1 MVSLLPQISKQPPIT
16 KTSIFYINDEHSQVG
31 NMEKLKTAADEFS
44 SSSTPANKLIFSS
57 GDFDLGSNIPLN
69 KLAVTAQNAIGIMAS
84 AGGNHEFDLL
94 KKDLVSVL
102 KNNNYKLL
110 GINVEIPETTEVNKE
125 LKKEITSSYIQEENG
140 SKYGVIG
147 IVPPD
152 FFEHVTDP
160 KEYSDFKILSIDETA
175 PLVQKEIDKMKEQG
189 VNKIIILSHAGYAN
203 DVCLAK
209 SVEGIDVILGGHTH
223 DLLEGIQEGKNLFY
237 SKKTGEP
244 TIITQAGKN
253 GKYFGVLNL
262 EFNDKGVITKAQN
275 NINKTENF
283 IKSPIM
289 EYLTNAILGK
299 PQIIGKINSVE
310 PYKFSLVNE
319 NPNANFINDA
329 VRDELDVD
337 ISLIN
342 AANLRAN
349 FEVGNLTDRALFN
362 LTPFKNNMC
371 IFKLTEKELVDA
383 IKNGAKSILREDNMP
398 GIAQFSGIRYTIDKQ
413 GNVKEVYFVDKN
425 GQASKIDV
433 NNPNPFKTYR
443 VAADSYVAKGGNGY
457 ISNKWDTAEKTFN
470 FDKDT
475 LAIDY
480 VKKSNKTI
488 DIKTDGRI
496 QIVD

>member
-1 MVSLLPQISKQPPIT
+1 MVSLLPQISTQPKTT

-31 NMEKLKTAADEFS
+31 NMEKLKTAADEFTYS
-44 SSSTPANKLIFSS
+44 SDAADKLKLSS

-69 KLAVTAQNAIGIMAS
+69 KLAITAQNAMGIMAT

-102 KNNNYKLL
+102 KNNNYKFL
-110 GINVEIPETTEVNKE
+110 GINVEIPATTEENKE
-125 LKKEITSSYIQEENG
+125 LKKEIASSYIQEENG
-140 SKYGVIG
+140 NKYGVIG
-147 IVPPD
+147 IIPPD

-160 KEYSDFKILSIDETA
+160 KEYSDFKILSIKETA
-175 PLVQKEIDKMKEQG
+175 PLIQKEINNMKEQG
-189 VNKIIILSHAGYAN
+189 INKIIVLSHAGYAN
-203 DVCLAK
+203 DVYLAK

-223 DLLEGIQEGKNLFY
+223 DLIEGIQDGKNLFY
-237 SKKTGEP
+237 SPKTGEP

-253 GKYFGVLNL
+253 GKYFGILNL

-299 PQIIGKINSVE
+299 PQIIGKINSI
-310 PYKFSLVNE
+310 PQYKFSLINE

-329 VRDELDVD
+329 VRSELSVD
-337 ISLIN
+337 ISMIN
-342 AANLRAN
+342 AANMRAN
-349 FEVGNLTDRALFN
+349 FEVGNLTDRDLFN
-362 LTPFKNNMC
+362 MAPFKNNMC
-371 IFKLTEKELVDA
+371 IFQLTEKELVDA
-383 IKNGAKSILREDNMP
+383 IKNGAKSLQREDNMP
-398 GIAQFSGIRYTIDKQ
+398 GIAQFSGIRYTMDKQ
-413 GNVKEVYFVDKN
+413 GNVQEIYFVNKD
-425 GQASKIDV
+425 GQESKIEV

-443 VAADSYVAKGGNGY
+443 VAADSFVAKGGNGY
-457 ISNKWDTAEKTFN
+457 ISNKWDTAEKTFT

-475 LAIDY
+475 LAIEY
-480 VKKSNKTI
+480 VKKLNKPI

>member
-1 MVSLLPQISKQPPIT
+1 MVSLLPQITTQPQTT
-16 KTSIFYINDEHSQVG
+16 KTSIFYINDEHSQVV
-31 NMEKLKTAADEFS
+31 NMEKLKTAADEFTS
-44 SSSTPANKLIFSS
+44 SNTPTDKLKFSS

-69 KLAVTAQNAIGIMAS
+69 KLAVAAQNAMGIMAT

-110 GINVEIPETTEVNKE
+110 GINVEIPETTEENKE

-140 SKYGVIG
+140 NKYGVIG
-147 IVPPD
+147 IIPPD
-152 FFEHVTDP
+152 FFDHVTDP
-160 KEYSDFKILSIDETA
+160 KEYSDFNILSIEKTA
-175 PLVQKEIDKMKEQG
+175 PLIQKEIDKMKEQG

-203 DVCLAK
+203 DVYLAK

-253 GKYFGVLNL
+253 GKYFGILNL
-262 EFNDKGVITKAQN
+262 EFNEKGVITKAQN
-275 NINKTENF
+275 NVNRTESF

-299 PQIIGKINSVE
+299 PQVIGKISSV
-310 PYKFSLVNE
+310 PQYKFSLINE

-329 VRDELDVD
+329 VRSELDVD

-349 FEVGNLTDRALFN
+349 FEVGNLTDRDLFN

-383 IKNGAKSILREDNMP
+383 IKNGAKSIQREDYMP
-398 GIAQFSGIRYTIDKQ
+398 GIAQFSGIRYKMDKQ

-425 GQASKIDV
+425 GQESKIDV
-433 NNPNPFKTYR
+433 NNPNPFRTYR
-443 VAADSYVAKGGNGY
+443 VAADSFVAKGGNGY
-457 ISNKWDTAEKTFN
+457 ISNKWDTAEKTFS

-480 VKKSNKTI
+480 VKKLNSPI